1 MATMIIGGEKYQ
13 MPIWL
18 KARLLEVLEAE
29 DAGVLKV
36 ESGTERG
43 KWYAVR
49 HDGHIAR
56 SCECDARVEK
66 CAHKQAAERYLAS
79 VEVLG
84 KAFAED
90 LPAHVE
96 DELRGEEHE
105 RTMEEIADEIIA
117 FEQDRKLRAG
127 IAADLLLEEAQYQ
140 REVATSPAWA
150 PESLDAV
157 EDADSDPMDET
168 RREKPVELQSCT
180 CCGRLSKA
188 DVCAWCLG
196 VAA

>member
-18 KARLLEVLEAE
+18 KARLLEVLETE

-84 KAFAED
+84 KAFADD
-90 LPAHVE
+90 LAAHVE

-117 FEQDRKLRAG
+117 DELVRA
-127 IAADLLLEEAQYQ
+127 
-140 REVATSPAWA
+140 EVASLPDIDEIGFLPQLPA
-150 PESLDAV
+150 
-157 EDADSDPMDET
+157 
-168 RREKPVELQSCT
+168 REPVELQSCT
-180 CCGRLSKA
+180 YCGRLSKA
-188 DVCAWCLG
+188 HVCAWCLG
-196 VAA
+196 CAA